1 MSRDKYIGGGFV
13 DGGELINGKE
23 NREKEGYW
31 IPSRIRFEHR
41 VDVDDKGRT
50 NGAEQTGLRIN
61 LR

>member
-23 NREKEGYW
+23 NREEGYW